1 MNVLRMGI
9 ASLVIST
16 TAGCAST
23 AQRTGSS
30 EGTGN
35 GTAGGSSGVHSS
47 GASDAGTTTS
57 GGGASSSTSGTSSGA
72 SSDGGT
78 AAPDSGSG
86 SISASTGSGSTSGA
100 SASEGGTTSCTPA
113 FSDGFESDTAGNPPN
128 QNVWHSYMGCD
139 AASTAADAGAP
150 GGGLIIGIDGSQHR
164 SGNNSLKIIGTVEG
178 CGVYAIDTTAFA
190 GLGPQVYVRF
200 YARFS
205 GLAGSADGGMATP
218 NHCGFLSMY
227 SGSPP
232 STDPNFWQDYNHGT
246 STGGQIRLGSQSNVI
261 DWNNI
266 VMGADATLPDLG
278 PTGIAQSIDPPANQ
292 WQCFEFHVDQTTG
305 HIEFWLNGTMVP
317 GLSWEG
323 TPVAGVSDQWSTQG
337 PPVPWSL
344 QSFGLGWFGL
354 NGAETAWY
362 DDVAFAS
369 CRIGCQ

>member
-1 MNVLRMGI
+1 
-9 ASLVIST
+9 
-16 TAGCAST
+16 
-23 AQRTGSS
+23 
-30 EGTGN
+30 
-35 GTAGGSSGVHSS
+35 
-47 GASDAGTTTS
+47 
-57 GGGASSSTSGTSSGA
+57 
-72 SSDGGT
+72 
-78 AAPDSGSG
+78 
-86 SISASTGSGSTSGA
+86 
-100 SASEGGTTSCTPA
+100 
-113 FSDGFESDTAGNPPN
+113 
-128 QNVWHSYMGCD
+128 MGCD

-150 GGGLIIGIDGSQHR
+150 GGGLFIGIDGSQHR
-164 SGNNSLKIIGTVEG
+164 TGNNSLRVIGTAGDG
-178 CGVYAIDTTAFA
+178 CGFYAIDTTAFA

-205 GLAGSADGGMATP
+205 GLAGSPDGGMATP

-278 PTGIAQSIDPPANQ
+278 PMGIAQSIDPPANE
-292 WQCFEFHVDQTTG
+292 WQCFEFHVDLTAG

-323 TPVAGVSDQWSTQG
+323 APVAGVSDQWSTQG